1 MKIFFGFL
9 MVAGAWMGWAMAA
22 DSASYSL
29 YSSKQL
35 DDKAQELHGK
45 MQSGLASETLGDW
58 GNHSVLAVHRE
69 QSGQAEYH
77 ENQADVIMI
86 RKGEGSMV
94 LGGKVVNG
102 KTTAPGEIRGDKI
115 EGGETREVKAGDVIH
130 IAPKT
135 PHQVVLKK
143 GQKIDYVA
151 LKVDAK

>member
-1 MKIFFGFL
+1 LPTLTVLAFAAL
-9 MVAGAWMGWAMAA
+9 AA
-22 DSASYSL
+22 DPASYNH
-29 YSSKQL
+29 YTAKQL

-45 MQSGLASETLGDW
+45 MQAGLASETIGDF
-58 GNHSVLAVHRE
+58 GNHSLLAVHRE
-69 QSGQAEYH
+69 ATGQAEYH
-77 ENQADVIMI
+77 ESQADVIMI

-102 KTTAPGEIRGDKI
+102 KTTAPGEIRGDSI
-115 EGGETREVKAGDVIH
+115 DGGETRDVKAGDVIH

-151 LKVDAK
+151 LKVNAK